1 MVYTRRNKFYLATI
15 KSRKEKME
23 ERKPN
28 MKNYIFTSESVTEG
42 HPDKICDVISDSIL
56 DACLEQDK
64 ESRVAVETFISKN
77 QVVIA
82 GQITTKAQIDIEKIA
97 RETLKKIGYDN
108 EATDMDYRTCKI
120 EINVTKQSPD
130 IALGVDVGGAGDQ
143 GIMFGYACNETEEYM
158 PYAIAMAHKLSYQLT
173 KVRKTGEIPYLR
185 PDGKTQVTVEYE
197 NDRPKRIEAILISI
211 QHKPEV
217 AIEILREDIQQKV
230 INKVIPSGMMDK
242 NTKIY
247 INPTGRFVIG
257 GPLGD
262 TGLTGRKIIVD
273 TYGGYARHGGGA
285 FSGKDATKV
294 DRTASYMLR
303 HIAKNIVANGYANK
317 CEIQISYGIGMEK
330 PISMYINTFGTGKKT
345 EEELLKMIKEKFDLT
360 PKGMIEYLSLKE
372 PIYKKT
378 TNYGH
383 FGKENS
389 TWEKIIEL

>member
-1 MVYTRRNKFYLATI
+1 
-15 KSRKEKME
+15 
-23 ERKPN
+23 

-42 HPDKICDVISDSIL
+42 HPDKVCDSISDSIL

-64 ESRVAVETFISKN
+64 ESRVAVETFVSKN

-97 RETLKKIGYDN
+97 RETLKEIGYDN

-143 GIMFGYACNETEEYM
+143 GIMFGYACDETEEYM
-158 PYAIAMAHKLSYQLT
+158 PYAIGMGHRLCYELAKA
-173 KVRKTGEIPYLR
+173 RRTGKIPYLR

-197 NDRPKRIEAILISI
+197 NDRPKRIETILIST
-211 QHKPEV
+211 QHKSEV
-217 AIEILREDIQQKV
+217 AIETLREDIKQKV
-230 INKVIPSGMMDK
+230 INKVIPSGMMDE

-303 HIAKNIVANGYANK
+303 HIAKNIVANGYAQK
-317 CEIQISYGIGMEK
+317 CEIQISYGIGMEE
-330 PISMYINTFGTGKKT
+330 PISMHIDTFGTGKKT

-360 PKGMIEYLSLKE
+360 PKGMIEYLRLKE

-383 FGKENS
+383 FGKDNS
-389 TWEKIIEL
+389 TWEKIISW

>member
-1 MVYTRRNKFYLATI
+1 
-15 KSRKEKME
+15 
-23 ERKPN
+23 

-42 HPDKICDVISDSIL
+42 HPDKVCDSISDSIL

-64 ESRVAVETFISKN
+64 ESRVAVETFVSKN

-97 RETLKKIGYDN
+97 RETIKEIGYDN

-120 EINVTKQSPD
+120 EVNVTKQSPD

-143 GIMFGYACNETEEYM
+143 GIMFGYACDETEEYM

-173 KVRKTGEIPYLR
+173 KARKTGEIPYLR

-197 NDRPKRIEAILISI
+197 NDRPKRIEAILIST

-217 AIEILREDIQQKV
+217 AIETLREDIKQKV
-230 INKVIPSGMMDK
+230 INKVIPSGMMDE

-303 HIAKNIVANGYANK
+303 HIAKNIVANGYAAK
-317 CEIQISYGIGMEK
+317 CEIQISYGIGMEE
-330 PISMYINTFGTGKKT
+330 PISMHIDTFGTGKKT

-383 FGKENS
+383 FGKDNS
-389 TWEKIIEL
+389 TWEKIISW